1 MGAPTDPFDVFV
13 KKLEKIETITV
24 IMQDTI
30 VDLRSDPT
38 MFPGDNEFTKGHWS
52 NEDTHVEDDFYLP
65 PFFCCQKI
73 FRGFYPFVDKGTNEN
88 FTIGDISKPYVQQPK
103 TRNVSHGSFEAAKD
117 QFIQMNYTAL
127 VDFIELRDTFDMR
140 IERSVTKNVRD
151 TIKRAGN
158 GARTEDLLTKHP
170 YLLKDF
176 HKGLLHTL
184 FYHYI
189 LAMSRILFF
198 LRACNEEEN
207 VKGNPSFVERLKT
220 AMACVSVDGTD
231 LVLNSVRPDEESFCN
246 KLKCMNIGTF
256 IKDGK
261 KENIFTNLD
270 TVHYKS
276 GELHY
281 KSGEL
286 KIPKLTSVEVNAIND
301 ELHITWKTQDG
312 DMSTLINSLIRPT
325 PAVLEKSVVLRDSK
339 IKIHPDFPKVYKQTL
354 SAFSPENRDEKQQF
368 DFDLSSWPIYSFFN
382 NRNDKAFLAWYPKNK
397 NKGSRRILQPL
408 EIALNPST
416 ALNDFVIDI
425 FQQENI
431 SDEELYIN
439 QARAF
444 LELSCLA
451 TGFLKYIDIH
461 HHFLKKPIFYNRP
474 DEYGIDT
481 EFIMNGQTR
490 YSLQSFFQDQ
500 IIEGLSECTWLA
512 YLPNV
517 KNYQQL
523 SNPTDIQ
530 SFILFTSRA
539 LSKTH
544 GGQRP
549 SRAVSTLVELSKSI
563 IIRNS
568 AVADDSDV
576 RNSAVADPVA
586 DEGRGAKNNMLQLL
600 KRLSR
605 LDLSARR
612 RSTTQKPPQALDA
625 REGWE

>member
-38 MFPGDNEFTKGHWS
+38 MFPGKLLTLKDFTKGHWS
-52 NEDTHVEDDFYLP
+52 NEDTHVADDFYLP
-65 PFFCCQKI
+65 PFFCYQKI
-73 FRGFYPFVDKGTNEN
+73 FRGFYAFAEKGTKDN
-88 FTIGDISKPYVQQPK
+88 FTIGDISEPYVQTQK
-103 TRNVSHGSFEAAKD
+103 NRNSAHTSFQAALA
-117 QFIQMNYTAL
+117 QFKQMNYTAL
-127 VDFIELRDTFDMR
+127 VDFIELRDTFDIR
-140 IERSVTKNVRD
+140 IERSVTRNVVNM
-151 TIKRAGN
+151 IKAAGS
-158 GARTEDLLTKHP
+158 APRKEDLLTKHP

-270 TVHYKS
+270 NYKS
-276 GELHY
+276 GYPL
-281 KSGEL
+281 SGKIE
-286 KIPKLTSVEVNAIND
+286 IPKLTSVNVNAIND

-312 DMSTLINSLIRPT
+312 DMSTLINSLICPARPAK
-325 PAVLEKSVVLRDSK
+325 PAKPEPALN
-339 IKIHPDFPKVYKQTL
+339 PYFPKVYKQTL
-354 SAFSPENRDEKQQF
+354 SAFSPENRYEKKKF
-368 DFDLSSWPIYSFFN
+368 NLDLSSWPIYSFFN
-382 NRNDKAFLAWYPKNK
+382 NRNDEAFLAWYPKNK

-431 SDEELYIN
+431 SDKVYIE

-474 DEYGIDT
+474 DEYGI
-481 EFIMNGQTR
+481 MNEQTK
-490 YSLQSFFQDQ
+490 YSLQSFFKNQ
-500 IIEGLSECTWLA
+500 IIQDLDSCEWLA

-517 KNYQQL
+517 KNYQKL
-523 SNPTDIQ
+523 SKPTDIQ

-563 IIRNS
+563 II
-568 AVADDSDV
+568 
-576 RNSAVADPVA
+576 P
-586 DEGRGAKNNMLQLL
+586 
-600 KRLSR
+600 
-605 LDLSARR
+605 
-612 RSTTQKPPQALDA
+612 RSTMQKP
-625 REGWE
+625 WIVF